1 MKVAKWGNSLAIR
14 LPQAVVEALQLKEGD
29 DIKIEA
35 DSGRTFQVAKKPS
48 RKQLLDRLNK
58 YRRRIPSDFKFDRWE
73 ANARR

>member
-14 LPQAVVEALQLKEGD
+14 LPQAVVEALQLKAGD

-35 DSGRTFQVAKKPS
+35 DSGRTFQVAKTPS

-58 YRRRIPSDFKFDRWE
+58 YRRRIPPDFKFDRWE